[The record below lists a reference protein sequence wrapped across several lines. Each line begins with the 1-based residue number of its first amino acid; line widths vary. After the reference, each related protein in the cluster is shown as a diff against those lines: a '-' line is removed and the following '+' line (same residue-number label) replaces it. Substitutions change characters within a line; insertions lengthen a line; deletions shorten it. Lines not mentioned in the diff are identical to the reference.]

1 MMDTREMILRSHA
14 IVHGLEVG
22 QSEGQ
27 FSLEY
32 SRLNGL
38 TDDQLRLRPQGWN
51 SIAYLLWHI
60 ARCEDVAANVI
71 VARRPQVFDE
81 GEWSGRLRITR
92 RDIGTSMT
100 DEEVEVLSRAIDLPN
115 LRAYRAAVGRRSQDV
130 ARKLPD
136 AEWGRTVDAAIVR
149 EAAAQGAFTPE
160 SEWVAR
166 FWEGK
171 SKGWFFYWLA
181 VGHNYMHLG
190 HAGWV
195 KEMILAKRGR

>member
-1 MMDTREMILRSHA
+1 MNTREMILRSHA

-51 SIAYLLWHI
+51 SIAYLLWHM

-71 VARRPQVFDE
+71 VAQRPQVFDE
-81 GEWSGRLRITR
+81 GEWPGRLRIIR
-92 RDIGTSMT
+92 RDIGTGMT
-100 DEEVEVLSRAIDLPN
+100 DEEVEELSRAIDLPN
-115 LRAYRAAVGRRSQDV
+115 LRAYRSAVGRRTQDV
-130 ARKLPD
+130 ARELPD
-136 AEWGRTVDAAIVR
+136 AEWDRTVSAAIVR
-149 EAAAQGAFTPE
+149 EAAAQGAFTAE
-160 SEWVAR
+160 SEWVAK

-171 SKGWFFYWLA
+171 SKGWFLYWLA
-181 VGHNYMHLG
+181 VGHNYMHIG

-195 KEMILAKRGR
+195 KEMLLSKRGR